1 MQKRNNL
8 IIILVSIFII
18 IFGYVGFSPKS
29 LDKINNFIEQPP
41 HNSHYN
47 ETIITKNINNVKV
60 EILKHTLVK
69 INDDYLAFSNHDTKM
84 ISIIPDEDL
93 IKSMQNSME
102 SCSKCHY

>member
-1 MQKRNNL
+1 M
-8 IIILVSIFII
+8 
-18 IFGYVGFSPKS
+18 
-29 LDKINNFIEQPP
+29 DKINNFIEQPP

-93 IKSMQNSME
+93 SNPCKIAWKVAQNVIIR
-102 SCSKCHY
+102 